1 MATSAPQPTYPTNQ
15 LLGVIDD
22 PAVAERAVAALL
34 AAGFPSS
41 DVTLM
46 SPAAEQQPP
55 RLWTRLVRL
64 FQFMSM
70 DQGPDFHYYEAAV
83 REGRAVV
90 AVRIRGRGPARAG
103 ARPPPGPWRP
113 LPQLLR
119 PLPDRG
125 DHPVA
130 RPRTADRGLPEA
142 LRAFAWLRRPARV
155 AWSARNRRLGPWR
168 CRLGAWAGTGPRSAA
183 WCAHRLQIHRRTVGL
198 RAC

>member
-41 DVTLM
+41 GVTLM

-90 AVRIRGRGPARAG
+90 AVRIRGRDRLERARDLLLAHGAHFLNYFGRFQTEEITQWRGPE
-103 ARPPPGPWRP
+103 
-113 LPQLLR
+113 PQI
-119 PLPDRG
+119 
-125 DHPVA
+125 
-130 RPRTADRGLPEA
+130 ADYLKR
-142 LRAFAWLRRPARV
+142 
-155 AWSARNRRLGPWR
+155 
-168 CRLGAWAGTGPRSAA
+168 
-183 WCAHRLQIHRRTVGL
+183 
-198 RAC
+198 